1 MKSVAKQTAQIGL
14 LHKARV
20 TTNSMSKRHRNRD
33 NVRHENKQVE
43 KGAGALVSSF
53 SENIG
58 QELRSTDD
66 LMNWIVFG
74 NTKDKLFTSYNGDF

>member
-1 MKSVAKQTAQIGL
+1 
-14 LHKARV
+14 
-20 TTNSMSKRHRNRD
+20 MSKKHRMGRD
-33 NVRHENKQVE
+33 NVRHEKPEE

-66 LMNWIVFG
+66 LMNWIIFG

>member
-1 MKSVAKQTAQIGL
+1 
-14 LHKARV
+14 
-20 TTNSMSKRHRNRD
+20 MSKKHRTGRD
-33 NVRHENKQVE
+33 NVKRSQPNVE

-66 LMNWIVFG
+66 LMNWIIFG